1 MSTLS
6 IEIEPEKIDADAD
19 KVVRRLQRHG
29 YEAYLVGGCVR
40 DLLLGCSPK
49 DFDVAT
55 SATPN
60 EVRGLFR
67 NSRVIGRRFR
77 LVHIFFGPKIIETA
91 TFRQNPKPE
100 TNDAGADSG
109 SDANVDT
116 NIDTSTNTDA
126 ENDAL
131 LIRRD
136 NVWGTAQDD
145 ALRRDFTLNGL
156 FYDPVKCEVID
167 FVEGLGDL
175 ANRTIATIGAPDLR
189 FLEDPVRILR
199 AIKFA
204 ARLDLTIEPRTLE
217 ALKEHVDR
225 IMACAHARVLE
236 EIYRLLREGAS
247 ARAMTLLEETGVRAV
262 LFPELDEVAADPDR
276 WDRLMTRLATLDSLS
291 RETALNQPLTNPV
304 LIGALYFDTLLDS
317 RQLFG
322 PGVDGPGE
330 LVAGLRHVLA
340 EWVPSR
346 RDRDRTRQILMA
358 QRRLRPLDHQG
369 DSKKKRNRRRPMA
382 LASQEYFH
390 EALTLHRLLCQTG
403 EADASTLD
411 KWETLAASIPPPTSD
426 GGQRRRG
433 RRSHRRRRPPRHGG
447 KDR

>member
-6 IEIEPEKIDADAD
+6 IEIEPAKIDSDAD

-100 TNDAGADSG
+100 TGDSDTSDGAP
-109 SDANVDT
+109 T
-116 NIDTSTNTDA
+116 DTSTNTDA

-167 FVEGLGDL
+167 FVEGLNDL
-175 ANRTIATIGAPDLR
+175 ANRTIATIGAPDIR

-204 ARLDLTIEPRTLE
+204 ARLDLSIEPRTLE

-236 EIYRLLREGAS
+236 EIYRLLREGA
-247 ARAMTLLEETGVRAV
+247 AAPAMKLLEETGVRAV

-276 WDRLMTRLATLDSLS
+276 WDRLMTRLVALDALAG
-291 RETALNQPLTNPV
+291 ETALTKPLTNPV
-304 LIGALYFDTLLDS
+304 LIGALYFDTILDS
-317 RQLFG
+317 KRLFG
-322 PGVDGPGE
+322 PGVDGPAE
-330 LVAGLRHVLA
+330 LVEGLRAVLT

-358 QRRLRPLDHQG
+358 QRRLRPVESHNHSG
-369 DSKKKRNRRRPMA
+369 NSKKKRSRRRPMA
-382 LASQEYFH
+382 LASQAYFH

-411 KWETLAASIPPPTSD
+411 KWEALAESIPPPPSD
-426 GGQRRRG
+426 SGPRTRG
-433 RRSHRRRRPPRHGG
+433 RRSHRRRRPRRHGG

>member
-1 MSTLS
+1 MDTLS
-6 IEIEPEKIDADAD
+6 IEIEPEKIDPDAD

-91 TFRQNPKPE
+91 TFRQNPRPE
-100 TNDAGADSG
+100 TD
-109 SDANVDT
+109 DAN
-116 NIDTSTNTDA
+116 TNTESNTEA
-126 ENDAL
+126 EDDAL

-167 FVEGLGDL
+167 FVDGLNDL
-175 ANRTIATIGAPDLR
+175 ANRSIATIGAPDIR

-204 ARLDLTIEPRTLE
+204 ARLDLSIEPRTLE

-236 EIYRLLREGAS
+236 EIYRLLREGA
-247 ARAMTLLEETGVRAV
+247 AAPAMTLLEETGVRAV

-276 WDRLMTRLATLDSLS
+276 WQRLTKRLVALDAMVGKN
-291 RETALNQPLTNPV
+291 ALTKPLTNPV
-304 LIGALYFDTLLDS
+304 LIGALYFDTILDS
-317 RQLFG
+317 KRLFG
-322 PGVDGPGE
+322 PGVDGPAE
-330 LVAGLRHVLA
+330 LVAGLRAVLT
-340 EWVPSR
+340 EWIPSR

-358 QRRLRPLDHQG
+358 QRRLRPIESHNNRG
-369 DSKKKRNRRRPMA
+369 TSKKKRSRRRPMA
-382 LASQEYFH
+382 LASQQYFH
-390 EALTLHRLLCQTG
+390 EALTLHKLLCQTG
-403 EADASTLD
+403 EADGSTLD
-411 KWETLAASIPPPTSD
+411 KWEALAASLPPPTSD
-426 GGQRRRG
+426 TGPRRRS
-433 RRSHRRRRPPRHGG
+433 RHSHRRRRPRRHGG